1 MAFRSSG
8 RAFPQKAKMVA
19 FGTIT
24 SLVVASA
31 GTGDVVLERYYDPV
45 LNSDERERGELVRVL
60 VESARIEGILGGQEA
75 EEGTLSECYTSTYRQ
90 GQTKRTTHNLVF
102 QRVSDLVLF
111 CTGTKELSHARVAK
125 VMECF
130 LVCLTEQFSKKAI
143 SEERVVKNYA
153 KVCMVI
159 EEMINEV
166 RRSTALSILS
176 QNTRSSNHTN
186 ARLWHRSIDQLGV
199 RTRISQGIV
208 RTLDTKAITKQLKQ

>member
-1 MAFRSSG
+1 
-8 RAFPQKAKMVA
+8 MVA

-24 SLVVASA
+24 SLVIASS

-166 RRSTALSILS
+166 RRSTALSIIS
-176 QNTRSSNHTN
+176 QDPRSSNHTN
-186 ARLWHRSIDQLGV
+186 ARLWHRSIHQLGV

>member
-1 MAFRSSG
+1 
-8 RAFPQKAKMVA
+8 MVA
-19 FGTIT
+19 FGRIT
-24 SLVVASA
+24 SLVVASS

-159 EEMINEV
+159 EEVINEV

-176 QNTRSSNHTN
+176 QDTRPSNHTT

-199 RTRISQGIV
+199 RTRISQGVV

>member
-1 MAFRSSG
+1 M
-8 RAFPQKAKMVA
+8 
-19 FGTIT
+19 
-24 SLVVASA
+24 
-31 GTGDVVLERYYDPV
+31 
-45 LNSDERERGELVRVL
+45 
-60 VESARIEGILGGQEA
+60 ESARIEGILGGQEA

-153 KVCMVI
+153 KVCMVV
-159 EEMINEV
+159 EEVINEV

-176 QNTRSSNHTN
+176 QNTRSSNHTT
-186 ARLWHRSIDQLGV
+186 ARLWHRWIHQLGV
-199 RTRISQGIV
+199 RTRISQGVV